1 MHSNIATNITSCLP
15 HSTLHQ
21 LFVAMH
27 VTMAMSC
34 SHKAVSDP
42 DPHLPTG
49 SMSCP
54 SLNLSPRRCLML
66 RCPWLPAPDCQS
78 NGTSLHSPG
87 SCQPSLHPG
96 SFEPC
101 SQDLRLFCYSQLPS
115 YMLQPRLVILP
126 PSPPLI
132 PLNSL
137 QLHMETGTRL
147 SCHEMLILFVPSNRF
162 GQISF

>member
-1 MHSNIATNITSCLP
+1 MHSNIATNITPCLP
-15 HSTLHQ
+15 HSTLQQ

-54 SLNLSPRRCLML
+54 SLSLSPRRCLML

-78 NGTSLHSPG
+78 HGTSLHSPG

-101 SQDLRLFCYSQLPS
+101 SQDLQLFCYSQPCVSLCATMCFLFSHFQLLLLDMCALLLPEF
-115 YMLQPRLVILP
+115 YR
-126 PSPPLI
+126 
-132 PLNSL
+132 
-137 QLHMETGTRL
+137 
-147 SCHEMLILFVPSNRF
+147 
-162 GQISF
+162 